1 MTCRRHGTDLP
12 IYRDVGLNNKKTTGR
27 FNPWFMRRMLIP
39 YRTYISNIFLRFRLQ
54 VFTQRKKAGQ
64 KERTYT
70 EHRAELNRIR
80 LFLSSATGTGLT
92 HVTKR
97 LCKLMPEN
105 ANFSSYPI
113 PCDTFYIFSRFRT
126 SRDRYVPAWGWA
138 QVSSYQTIYLKFP

>member
-1 MTCRRHGTDLP
+1 M
-12 IYRDVGLNNKKTTGR
+12 I
-27 FNPWFMRRMLIP
+27 
-39 YRTYISNIFLRFRLQ
+39 Q
-54 VFTQRKKAGQ
+54 VFPQRIKAGR

-70 EHRAELNRIR
+70 EHRAELHRIR

-97 LCKLMPEN
+97 LYKLMPEN

-126 SRDRYVPAWGWA
+126 SSDRYVPAWGWA
-138 QVSSYQTIYLKFP
+138 QVPSYQTIYLKIP